1 MFQVPFTDWRRE
13 RRRRESPLANERHPL
28 SEPLTERPDD
38 LRRHLLQA
46 ITTAMD
52 GMAFLDEEGRYVFLN
67 DAHLR
72 VYGYDDASE
81 LLGKSWKTLYL
92 PEEVR
97 RFDDE
102 VFPILRSEGRWRGEA
117 TGRRRN
123 GSLFAQELSV
133 TAIPEGGL
141 VCVVRDVSDVKR
153 VQKLESAL
161 YRLAEKTR
169 IAEDMTSL
177 FATIHSVVG
186 DVVYAPNLL
195 VALYDEEANSIR
207 CPYSADRGSIH
218 NPAARQAAKGLVE
231 TVLFTGEPL
240 LVDRAAIGEMVL
252 RQRIEPMADAP
263 VDWLGVPLKRGERT
277 FGALVLQSY
286 DEAVRYTEGDK
297 DMLSLLSRDVA
308 STLDRKM
315 ALDALRESEERF
327 RTLADTAPCAIFI
340 YQGTSFRYANE
351 ATASISGYSRDEL
364 EGMDFWEMVHPDI
377 REIVR
382 RRGLARQKGDPQLSR
397 YEIRIVRKDGE
408 IRWLDYSAGV
418 IDLDGRPAVL
428 GTAFDVTER
437 KRSEERIRSL
447 AYHDTL
453 TGLPNRL
460 LFADRLGLAVAQAHR
475 LGQRLAVLFLD
486 LDGFKL
492 INDSLGHSL
501 GDRLLEVVAERIH
514 GALREGDTVARLGGD
529 EFTLLLPGVSRAEDA
544 PKVAEKVL
552 ETVRQP
558 IAIDGRELYVTGSVG
573 ISLYPDDGTD
583 PETLV
588 RNADAAMYRAK
599 DRGRDSYELYAPAMN
614 ATAVERL
621 ALESSLRKALSQDA
635 LRLHYQPLLDLATGS
650 VYGVEALLRWER
662 PGHGLVFPDAF
673 IPLAELTGLIL
684 PIGPWVWRSAC
695 LQVKRWHASGHGD
708 LRLAVNLSARQFQQ
722 PDVAAQVTRALE
734 ETGFPPTHLDLEIT
748 ESYAM
753 QNPDAAIQTLRE
765 LKAVGVGLSIDDFG
779 VGYSSLSYL
788 KRLPIDTLKIDRSFV
803 RDITTD
809 PDDAAIVTA
818 VIAMARTLE
827 LRVVAEGVE
836 TEPQRAFLAA
846 QGCDR
851 AQGFLWSRAVPAE
864 ECEKLLR

>member
-1 MFQVPFTDWRRE
+1 LAREEHSFTGPLPE
-13 RRRRESPLANERHPL
+13 RAE
-28 SEPLTERPDD
+28 DV
-38 LRRHLLQA
+38 RRHLLQA
-46 ITTAMD
+46 IATAMD
-52 GMAFLDEEGRYVFLN
+52 GVAFLDDEGRYVFLN
-67 DAHLR
+67 HAHLQ

-81 LLGKSWKTLYL
+81 LLGKSWKALYI
-92 PEEVR
+92 PDEVR
-97 RFDDE
+97 RFE
-102 VFPILRSEGRWRGEA
+102 AEIFPTLRRDGRWRGEA
-117 TGRRRN
+117 TGQRRD
-123 GSLFAQELSV
+123 GSLFAQELSL

-141 VCVVRDVSDVKR
+141 VCVVRDVSNVKR
-153 VQKLESAL
+153 AQKLESAL
-161 YRLAEKTR
+161 YRLADKIR
-169 IAEDMTSL
+169 LSDDMESL
-177 FATIHSVVG
+177 FAAIHSVVA
-186 DVVYAPNLL
+186 DLVYAPNFH
-195 VALYDEEANSIR
+195 VALYDEATTTIR
-207 CPYSADRGSIH
+207 FPYSADEWVHITSTRVAG
-218 NPAARQAAKGLVE
+218 KGLTE
-231 TVLFTGEPL
+231 IVLLTGEPL
-240 LVDRAAIGEMVL
+240 LATREEIADLVARG
-252 RQRIEPMADAP
+252 RIEPPIRPLA
-263 VDWLGVPLKRGERT
+263 DWLGVPLKRGEKT
-277 FGALVLQSY
+277 FGALVVQNYSETIRLTQ
-286 DEAVRYTEGDK
+286 DDK
-297 DMLSLLSRDVA
+297 DILSLLCRDVA
-308 STLDRKM
+308 SALEHKI

-340 YQGTSFRYANE
+340 YQGSSFRYANE
-351 ATASISGYSRDEL
+351 ATASISGYSRAEL
-364 EGMDFWEMVHPDI
+364 EGMDFWAMVHPDI

-408 IRWLDYSAGV
+408 IRWLDYSAGL
-418 IDLDGRPAVL
+418 IELEGSPAVL

-437 KRSEERIRSL
+437 KRAEERIRSL

-501 GDRLLEVVAERIH
+501 GDRLLEVVAERIQ

-544 PKVAEKVL
+544 PKVAEKIL
-552 ETVRQP
+552 ETLRQP
-558 IAIDGRELYVTGSVG
+558 VAIDGRELYVTGSVG
-573 ISLYPDDGTD
+573 ISLYPDDGSD

-599 DRGRDSYELYAPAMN
+599 DRGRDNYQLYAPAMN

-635 LRLHYQPLLDLATGS
+635 LRLHYQPLLDLATGG

-662 PGHGLVFPDAF
+662 PGHGLVFPDEF
-673 IPLAELTGLIL
+673 IPLAELTGLII

-695 LQVKRWHASGHGD
+695 VQVKRWHSSGYRD

-734 ETGFPPTHLDLEIT
+734 ETDFPPTHLDLEIT

-753 QNPDAAIQTLRE
+753 QNPEAAIQTLRE

-851 AQGFLWSRAVPAE
+851 AQGFLWSRAVPPD